1 MSAPLDLHSESV
13 NSENKKVDDSNVLS
27 EVNSELPTEVNAPLK
42 EVQKDE
48 NKLSKFEMCQL
59 IYYDFSLK

>member
-1 MSAPLDLHSESV
+1 MSAPLDLPSESV

>member
-1 MSAPLDLHSESV
+1 MSAPLDLASESI
-13 NSENKKVDDSNVLS
+13 NPDSKKVDDSKVLS
-27 EVNSELPTEVNAPLK
+27 EVNSELPTEVNAPLE
-42 EVQKDE
+42 EVKIDE

>member
-1 MSAPLDLHSESV
+1 MSAPLDLASESI
-13 NSENKKVDDSNVLS
+13 NPDSKKVEDSQVLS
-27 EVNSELPTEVNAPLK
+27 EVNSELPTEVSAPLEKVK
-42 EVQKDE
+42 EDE

>member
-1 MSAPLDLHSESV
+1 MSAPLDLPSESA
-13 NSENKKVDDSNVLS
+13 NSDNKKVDNSNVLS
-27 EVNSELPTEVNAPLK
+27 EVNSELPTEVNAPLE